1 MFPRWRSFE
10 RKTLVDLSGHQRLSR
25 KDPDL
30 KSVERVSMSAH
41 FECASKIDSFLYF
54 ARTWA
59 SSQATPFSSDRNLR
73 KRKGKGRTSTTNTSL
88 LFAAHYYTKTEASR
102 VKWHQKISVLIQ
114 HVPAPRPMASFIAAN
129 TASKL

>member
-10 RKTLVDLSGHQRLSR
+10 GKTLVGLSGHQRRSR

-59 SSQATPFSSDRNLR
+59 SSRATPFSSDRNLR
-73 KRKGKGRTSTTNTSL
+73 KREKGGRAQQIL
-88 LFAAHYYTKTEASR
+88 LYFLRLITYTKAEASR

-114 HVPAPRPMASFIAAN
+114 
-129 TASKL
+129 